1 MTKDKLTKRHLVPRN
16 PVVRDQIANPNRSA
30 GKHRD
35 VRRNVER
42 NLIEESLNGM
52 SWDDWVEY
60 AERMDLSR
68 KRILMGAQT
77 KYREMYMEEIGET
90 ND

>member
-42 NLIEESLNGM
+42 NLNGM

-77 KYREMYMEEIGET
+77 KYRELHMEEIGET

>member
-1 MTKDKLTKRHLVPRN
+1 MRDKLTKGHLVPRN
-16 PVVRDQIANPNRSA
+16 PVVRDQIANPNRNA
-30 GKHRD
+30 GKHKE
-35 VRRNVER
+35 VRRNVEE
-42 NLIEESLNGM
+42 NLNGM
-52 SWDDWVEY
+52 CWDDWVEY

>member
-30 GKHRD
+30 GKHRE

-42 NLIEESLNGM
+42 NLNGM

-60 AERMDLSR
+60 AERMDVSR

-77 KYREMYMEEIGET
+77 KYRELYMDEIGEA